1 MKKSAGYLL
10 LFCLLALTAIGGWYY
25 SRFRAVR
32 PVSAAVMVDAED
44 PVLTKV
50 LRAADSLK
58 SYTVANKYNSRVGF
72 LLDMSVASGKNRL
85 FVTDLEKDSIISA
98 GLVTHGRCNQNWLS
112 GRKYS
117 NVVGSGCTSLGRYRI
132 GNAYQGRFGLA
143 YKLHGLDTTNN
154 NAFKRYVVLHAHE
167 CVPDNETHPLPLC
180 QSDGCPTVSPAFL
193 QELKAII
200 DTASQPVILWIY
212 E

>member
-1 MKKSAGYLL
+1 MKKIAWYLL
-10 LFCLLALTAIGGWYY
+10 LFCLVTLTAIGGWYY
-25 SRFRAVR
+25 SRFGGERAVS
-32 PVSAAVMVDAED
+32 PEVIVDEED
-44 PVLTKV
+44 PIYAKA
-50 LRAADSLK
+50 LRVADSLK
-58 SYTVANKYNSRVGF
+58 SYAITQKYNARVGF
-72 LLDMSVASGKNRL
+72 LLDMSIESGKNRF
-85 FVTDLEKDSIISA
+85 FVIDLEKDSIMNA
-98 GLVTHGRCNQNWLS
+98 ALVTHGRCNQNWLS

-117 NVVGSGCTSLGRYRI
+117 NVVGSGCTSLGRYRV
-132 GNAYQGRFGLA
+132 GRSYYGQFGLA
-143 YKLHGLDTTNN
+143 YKLHGLDSTNN

-167 CVPDNETHPLPLC
+167 CVPDKETHPLPLC